1 MNDEQPF
8 GLQLYNG
15 LRESG
20 HLELLTAQ
28 LNYADIQKLKKA
40 NREDVIK
47 LFRGYPYAFLQH
59 LKNDSPDELARL
71 IILKAEAARAD
82 AAAAASC
89 DTHIA
94 ALLVLSS
101 LRG

>member
-40 NREDVIK
+40 DREDVIK

-71 IILKAEAARAD
+71 IILKAEAARAE
-82 AAAAASC
+82 AAAAEPNDFGMMS
-89 DTHIA
+89 
-94 ALLVLSS
+94 LLLLFS
-101 LRG
+101 